1 MNQRTAVC
9 NALISVLTERGVK
22 YELNGETP
30 IKSVLTEKDLE
41 TVNKLIF
48 AGFRKGE
55 IEMSADAK
63 IKYADDKKMSVYVS
77 SLINNWV
84 RKAPEFN
91 NDSVYAA
98 KNPGSRKGSGDEQ
111 VKTMKALL
119 GQTTNPDHRKQIEEA
134 IAARIAEIKPTQV
147 VEIDSAKLPESLRY
161 LVK

>member
-9 NALISVLTERGVK
+9 NALIAVLADRGVE
-22 YELNGETP
+22 YELGGETP
-30 IKSVLTEKDLE
+30 IKSVLSKKDLE
-41 TVNKLIF
+41 TVNALIF

-63 IKYADDKKMSVYVS
+63 SKYSDDKKMETYVS

-119 GQTTNPDHRKQIEEA
+119 GQTTDAGHRQLIQAEIDK
-134 IAARIAEIKPTQV
+134 RIAEIKPTAS
-147 VEIDSAKLPESLRY
+147 VEIDASKLPESLRH
-161 LVK
+161 LAK